1 MLHVGLTGGIGAGK
15 STVSGRLA
23 ELGAALIDSDR
34 IAREVLEPGSEGLAQ
49 VVAEFGAEV
58 LTAEGALD
66 RPALARRV
74 FGDERAREAL
84 NAIVHP
90 RVGARTAELVAQAPA
105 DAVLVHDVPLLVENG
120 MAARFQ
126 LVVVVHAEAGER
138 VRRLVEQ
145 RGMAERDAWARVEAQ
160 ADDEQRRAAADV
172 WLDNSGE
179 PGSVLPAVD
188 WLWSD
193 RLLPFERNL
202 RTRTPAPRGP
212 ARLVHPDPTWP
223 TQARRL
229 AARVAAAAGERGVR
243 VDHIGST
250 AVPGLLAK
258 DVLDL
263 QLSVTSLADADALRQ
278 VLEDAGFPCRPKLT
292 ADRPKPEDPDPERWR
307 KRVHVSADPGRPA
320 NLHVRAV
327 GSPGWRYAL
336 LLRDWLR
343 ADEAAREEYAA
354 MKRASADAYAGDR
367 DHRRYA
373 EAKEPW
379 FDAALARAQRWA
391 AYTGWTPPAG

>member
-1 MLHVGLTGGIGAGK
+1 M
-15 STVSGRLA
+15 SGRLA
-23 ELGAALIDSDR
+23 ELGAVLIDSDR
-34 IAREVLEPGSEGLAQ
+34 IAREVLKPGSEGLAE

-58 LTAEGALD
+58 LTSDGALD

-120 MAARFQ
+120 MVAAFH

-145 RGMAERDAWARVEAQ
+145 RGMAERDAWARIDAQ

-179 PGSVLPAVD
+179 PGAVLPAVD
-188 WLWSD
+188 RLWSD
-193 RLLPFERNL
+193 RLVPFEKNL
-202 RTRTPAPRGP
+202 RLGRRAPRTPNAVVVPSD
-212 ARLVHPDPTWP
+212 ATWP
-223 TQARRL
+223 EQAERVR
-229 AARVAAAAGERGVR
+229 ARVAAAAGERAR
-243 VDHIGST
+243 RIDHIGST
-250 AVPGLLAK
+250 AVPGLDAK

-263 QLSVTSLADADALRQ
+263 QVVVADLAVAERLADDL
-278 VLEDAGFPCRPKLT
+278 VDAGLVRLSGHWWDNAMDGTQHDKAFAT
-292 ADRPKPEDPDPERWR
+292 N
-307 KRVHVSADPGRPA
+307 ADPA
-320 NLHVRAV
+320 RAV
-327 GSPGWRYAL
+327 NCHLRPEGSPIWREAM

-343 ADEAAREEYAA
+343 VHPEGVREYAA
-354 MKRASADAYAGDR
+354 VKHDLAAQRLGSIDA
-367 DHRRYA
+367 YA
-373 EAKEPW
+373 EAKTP
-379 FDAALARAQRWA
+379 FLRGVLSRAETWATDTRWS
-391 AYTGWTPPAG
+391 P